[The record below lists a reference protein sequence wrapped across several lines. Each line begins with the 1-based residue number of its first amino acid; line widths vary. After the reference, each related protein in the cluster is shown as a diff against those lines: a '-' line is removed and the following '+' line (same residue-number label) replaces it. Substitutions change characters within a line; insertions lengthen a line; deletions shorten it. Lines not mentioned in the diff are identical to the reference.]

1 MGKTESII
9 KNILL
14 VEDCPADIKLT
25 KVALKE
31 IRVKRN
37 LYSVYDGV
45 EALKFL
51 NQQDQYEYMPRPDI
65 ILLDL
70 GLPRKDGWEVLK
82 EIKND
87 EKLKTIPVIVITVS
101 TDPKTIFKA
110 YQLQANSVI
119 IKPLD
124 IDEFSKSINDIND
137 FWFNTAKLPIK
148 SLFN

>member
-1 MGKTESII
+1 MDETTSII

-14 VEDCPADIKLT
+14 VEDNPADIRLT

-37 LYSVYDGV
+37 LYSVYDGI

-51 NQQDQYEYMPRPDI
+51 NQQDQYEFMPRPDI

-87 EKLKTIPVIVITVS
+87 EKLKTIPVIVVTAS

-119 IKPLD
+119 IKPID
-124 IDEFSKSINDIND
+124 IDEFNKNINRIND
-137 FWFNTAKLPIK
+137 FWFNTAQLPIK
-148 SLFN
+148 SLFS

>member
-137 FWFNTAKLPIK
+137 FWFNTAQLPIK

>member
-87 EKLKTIPVIVITVS
+87 KKLKTIPVIVITVS

-110 YQLQANSVI
+110 YQLQANSVL

-137 FWFNTAKLPIK
+137 FWFNTAQLPIK